1 MLLFFYKTL
10 FFLSSTSEIEA
21 SCFLGRRKVKRY
33 NLFRFRIFS
42 SLLPFLVSILISSS
56 LLYCWS
62 NPFYKPPIECVSNIN
77 NSLCPKENSFGLILT
92 GILAGFLYAENAVTV
107 SNVANYSI
115 LQSGFLTGKAQTPAV
130 YVSLD
135 GQPGSIVPVDSLSSW
150 RYQLPAP
157 SVTGTFWKLGTRHKI
172 SISAVDSFGNI
183 FGSKSINVIKGPN
196 RDTNGDGFA
205 DALLSVS
212 PSNAVVGYGLVFLG
226 HGDTGNPSPTPDS
239 ILTDGQAGGTYFGDR
254 IGSGDFNGDGYA
266 DMVIGAQASPAFGT
280 IGAAFI
286 FHSSGPNGIQSQNLL
301 SGGSY
306 NTLIQGQNSGERL
319 GSMVLGGDVN
329 NDGYDDAIL
338 TSPWL
343 NGVSYIFY
351 SQGSSGV
358 PSKNLGAGGL
368 ADIKYLGA
376 ADNFG
381 SSSSVGDI
389 NADGYMDLVVGAPT
403 FNTNQGRVYIFIS
416 NAGVLPLTPQ
426 YLISPNAQCPP
437 GGGCN
442 YASSMVQL
450 ADFNGDSCAD
460 LAVTAQGYNTNRG
473 LVFVYHSNCGATNP
487 FSNTPNTTLFGP
499 SLSTCNGGTN
509 CSFGVSMSSGDINGD
524 GFADLLVG
532 ANQTSNNFGNAYIFQ
547 SAGSTGIPNVDLS
560 SGGSAVA
567 VLGGES
573 AGLHFGIFTVLQDM
587 NGDGLSDVLVSAPDP
602 IATGASQVGKGKVHF
617 FKTDPSTGMGN
628 QNLNAGGKATATLTY
643 SNGLSFGNSVASDQI
658 DLLESKI
665 SFLFR

>member
-1 MLLFFYKTL
+1 MRFYYLLRSSFRTVL
-10 FFLSSTSEIEA
+10 PPLFLSIVLNVFTA
-21 SCFLGRRKVKRY
+21 
-33 NLFRFRIFS
+33 N
-42 SLLPFLVSILISSS
+42 
-56 LLYCWS
+56 CWS
-62 NPFYKPPIECVSNIN
+62 NAFFKPPVECVGNIN
-77 NSLCPKENSFGLILT
+77 NGLCPKENSFGLILT
-92 GILAGFLYAENAVTV
+92 GIYAGFLYAENAVTV
-107 SNVANYSI
+107 SNLANYSI
-115 LQSGFLTGKAQTPAV
+115 LQSGFLVGKAQTPSV

-135 GQPGSIVPVDSLSSW
+135 DAPGTFVSVDASSQW

-157 SVTGTFWKLGTRHKI
+157 AVTGTFWKLGTKHKI
-172 SISAVDSFGNI
+172 SVFAVDALGSI
-183 FGSKSINVIKGPN
+183 FGGKTVNVIKGMN

-205 DALLSVS
+205 DVILSVS
-212 PSNAVVGYGLVFLG
+212 PGNAVVGYGLVFLS
-226 HGDTGNPSPTPDS
+226 HGDTGIPSTAPDS

-266 DMVIGAQASPAFGT
+266 DMLIGAQASPAFGT

-286 FHSSGPNGIQSQNLL
+286 FHSSGQNGILSQNLL

-306 NTLIQGQNSGERL
+306 NTLIQGQNGGERL

-338 TSPWL
+338 TSPWV
-343 NGVSYIFY
+343 NGLGYIFY
-351 SQGSSGV
+351 SQGPSGV

-389 NADGYMDLVVGAPT
+389 NADGYMDLVIGAPT
-403 FNTNQGRVYIFIS
+403 FNTNQGRIYIFIS
-416 NAGVLPLTPQ
+416 NAGTLPLTPQ

-437 GGGCN
+437 GGGCG
-442 YASSMVQL
+442 YASSMIQL

-460 LAVTAQGYNTNRG
+460 LAVTAQGYGTNRG
-473 LVFVYHSNCGATNP
+473 LVFAYHSNCSSTNP
-487 FSNTPNTTLFGP
+487 FSNTPSTTLLGP
-499 SLSTCNGGTN
+499 SLSTCNAGNN
-509 CSFGVSMSSGDINGD
+509 CSFGSSMSAGDTNGD

-532 ANQTSNNFGNAYIFQ
+532 AYQSSNNFGNVYLFQ
-547 SAGSTGIPNVDLS
+547 SAGANGIVNVDLS
-560 SGGSAVA
+560 SGGTANA
-567 VLGGES
+567 TLGGES
-573 AGLHFGIFTVLQDM
+573 AGLNFGIFSVLQDI
-587 NGDGLSDVLVSAPDP
+587 NGDGLSDILVSAPDP

-617 FKTDPSTGMGN
+617 FKNVPSVGPGN
-628 QNLNAGGKATATLTY
+628 QNLSTGGKATATLTY
-643 SNGLSFGNSVASDQI
+643 VNGLSFGNSVAFDQI